1 MNKQRSET
9 EEETVS
15 DASILVRNEKLAQIT
30 HSVYIHE
37 IEWKIKKTWTIP
49 GTMIHSY
56 YS

>member
-30 HSVYIHE
+30 HSFYIHE
-37 IEWKIKKTWTIP
+37 IE
-49 GTMIHSY
+49 
-56 YS
+56 